1 MMSRLIDDIVR
12 SAPESISDFSGFV
25 PKADYG
31 YGRPGWLI
39 SKPIPG
45 PFIYRLRD
53 AIKVL
58 RGKAE
63 AIHYFEDCITK

>member
-1 MMSRLIDDIVR
+1 MSQLIDDVVKY
-12 SAPESISDFSGFV
+12 APQTIRDFTGFV

-39 SKPIPG
+39 AKPLDL
-45 PFIYRLRD
+45 PFIHRLQD

-58 RGKAE
+58 RGKAS
-63 AIHYFEDCITK
+63 AVHYFEDTL